1 MSHEIRTPINGMT
14 GMINLTLRTELN
26 PEQRENL
33 QAAKQCSE
41 DLLKIIND
49 ILDYAKL
56 ENGKMTIEHIDLDYM
71 AFCIEWL
78 LSMLIWLRARA

>member
-41 DLLKIIND
+41 DLLKSLTIFWIMPSWKM
-49 ILDYAKL
+49 AK
-56 ENGKMTIEHIDLDYM
+56 
-71 AFCIEWL
+71 
-78 LSMLIWLRARA
+78 

>member
-14 GMINLTLRTELN
+14 GMINLTLRTGLN

-41 DLLKIIND
+41 DLLKSLTIFWIMPSWKM
-49 ILDYAKL
+49 AK
-56 ENGKMTIEHIDLDYM
+56 
-71 AFCIEWL
+71 
-78 LSMLIWLRARA
+78 